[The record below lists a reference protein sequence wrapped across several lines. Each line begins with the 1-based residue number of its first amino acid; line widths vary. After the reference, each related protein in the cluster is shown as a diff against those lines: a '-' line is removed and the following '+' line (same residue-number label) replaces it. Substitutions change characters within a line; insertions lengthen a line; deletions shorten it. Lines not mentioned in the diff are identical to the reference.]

1 MGVPRV
7 RPAPARLGPSSRM
20 TAAHPAA
27 SHNGSDAARWRLI
40 GKPSSGWPA
49 TTAARSRWPAQASR
63 GHTRRHT
70 ICPTAPGTGLKNT
83 SESIKAFSEA
93 DFTSDLQRFDVPTL
107 VIHGEHGEHDQIVPV
122 KDPARNSARLIKDAN
137 KVYRT
142 TTTTL
147 PPRSRARS
155 TLTRSPSWAG
165 GQTWTCPR
173 PAAGAN
179 RDLTWH
185 AEERQET

>member
-1 MGVPRV
+1 
-7 RPAPARLGPSSRM
+7 M

-122 KDPARNSARLIKDAN
+122 KDPARNSARLIKGAN
-137 KVYRT
+137 KVYHT
-142 TTTTL
+142 GPPHGHGHGHGHGHDHDHDHDHDHITATL
-147 PPRSRARS
+147 QGQVNADPLAFLGGWPDLDLPAPGCRREPGPDMAR
-155 TLTRSPSWAG
+155 
-165 GQTWTCPR
+165 
-173 PAAGAN
+173 
-179 RDLTWH
+179 
-185 AEERQET
+185 